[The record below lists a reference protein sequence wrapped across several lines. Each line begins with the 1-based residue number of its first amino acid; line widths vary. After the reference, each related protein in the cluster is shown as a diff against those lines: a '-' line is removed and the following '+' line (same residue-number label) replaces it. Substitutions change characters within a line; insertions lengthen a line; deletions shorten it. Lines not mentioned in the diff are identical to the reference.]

1 MERFAGSWPAPGDD
15 YRRFSMTRSEIDATR
30 LRATLRQLGDEAGP
44 ATDLDELRLDAN
56 RSAPPPSEPPSRRT
70 AAAGVSI
77 AVAVGIV
84 AALFFWPRSAPD
96 LALDQLFGGAY
107 DYEPAGNAV
116 ALRDRSE
123 VVTVARVVS
132 IDDGARF
139 GDPPTADDAS
149 TFVRF
154 TLASALM
161 EEPIVLELPRPPYV
175 SVDVIRGWVP
185 LDTEFIVY
193 VNRAP
198 PVSEGYQEFWE
209 GRLDDFWRLTT
220 PEGLIVN
227 LPDRGWYQPLAQGPG
242 AGFNGSP
249 DDFTTWL
256 PDGREFVAESVKDLA
271 RG

>member
-1 MERFAGSWPAPGDD
+1 
-15 YRRFSMTRSEIDATR
+15 MTRSEFDTTR
-30 LRATLRQLGDEAGP
+30 LRATLRRLGDEAGP
-44 ATDLDELRLDAN
+44 APDFDELRLKAIPDLSPSGP
-56 RSAPPPSEPPSRRT
+56 RSQRT
-70 AAAGVSI
+70 VAAGV

-84 AALFFWPRSAPD
+84 AAFFFWPQGDPE
-96 LALDQLFGGAY
+96 LALDQLFGGAS
-107 DYEPAGNAV
+107 DYVPAGNAV

-123 VVTVARVVS
+123 LVTVARVVS

-139 GDPPTADDAS
+139 GDPPTGDNAS

-161 EEPIVLELPRPPYV
+161 KEPIVLELPRPPYV
-175 SVDVIRGWVP
+175 SVDRIRGWVP

-198 PVSEGYQEFWE
+198 PVSETMREFWE

-220 PEGLIVN
+220 PEGLVVN
-227 LPDRGWYQPLAQGPG
+227 LPDRGWYQPLAQGQG
-242 AGFNGSP
+242 ESFDGSP
-249 DDFTTWL
+249 ADFTTWL

-271 RG
+271 REEHTDAHV